1 LLILTKQSG
10 SLKVV
15 LFGSRAK
22 GNFKAG
28 SDIDIALFGDS
39 LKVNDL
45 LVLASDLDNLWLP
58 NKFDLVIFDHIK
70 EQSLIDHIERVGVS
84 LWERQDQKTQ

>member
-1 LLILTKQSG
+1 MLILTKQSG